1 MQKLRALI
9 SVPDFFNNDTIKQT
23 SCQLT
28 TLLLILVQCA
38 VLAGVGSV
46 CGAHLQCWWGCVV
59 LVGPVFGVGG
69 GCTVPAK
76 YITISKCP
84 LLELGTVADAGDGL
98 HCCCASS
105 LVLHIVLQVGSSLH
119 TGFPCT
125 LENLENE
132 KINFQAWK
140 SPRKKESMEMSWKNP

>member
-9 SVPDFFNNDTIKQT
+9 SVPDFFNNDTIRQT
-23 SCQLT
+23 SYQLT
-28 TLLLILVQCA
+28 TLLFILVQCA
-38 VLAGVGSV
+38 VLAGVCSV
-46 CGAHLQCWWGCVV
+46 CGVHLQCWWDVWCWWGPSSV
-59 LVGPVFGVGG
+59 LEG

-76 YITISKCP
+76 NITISKCP
-84 LLELGTVADAGDGL
+84 LLVMGTLADAGDGL
-98 HCCCASS
+98 HCCCASL

-132 KINFQAWK
+132 K
-140 SPRKKESMEMSWKNP
+140 